1 MDRSFIVHT
10 PLGKLRVYAKH
21 DVDCAEDYPGVY
33 IELIENE
40 TDKYGEVLCCIE
52 YDSCN
57 ERLQSVVYQPYT
69 DEPVELVVHEIEE
82 E

>member
-1 MDRSFIVHT
+1 MERSFIVHT

-33 IELIENE
+33 IELIKNE
-40 TDKYGEVLCCIE
+40 TDKYGEALCCIE

-57 ERLQSVVYQPYT
+57 ERLQTIVYQPYN
-69 DEPVELVVHEIEE
+69 DEPVELIVHEIEE